1 MTYGIVITAIGQTKK
16 VEIALRTIRPYAR
29 KVGAEVV
36 VIDQPR
42 LAINGPG
49 GYNYLNFEKFQV
61 ADCFDIFDR
70 ILRLD
75 SDVLI
80 NPEAPNIFE
89 ETEDASF
96 AAVMEDHGS
105 RAAQRRKEVQ
115 RLAHRF
121 SVPAWHKDYFNSG
134 VVVANREVREAFVP
148 RLDLTPQNL
157 RDLGP
162 FKEQSLLN
170 LQLHWLNVWQDHDV
184 QALDR
189 RWNRMRAFV
198 DIPKSQ
204 AYILHYAGP
213 KDKEQRLMME
223 QDIKA
228 LGWG

>member
-1 MTYGIVITAIGQTKK
+1 
-16 VEIALRTIRPYAR
+16 
-29 KVGAEVV
+29 
-36 VIDQPR
+36 
-42 LAINGPG
+42 
-49 GYNYLNFEKFQV
+49 
-61 ADCFDIFDR
+61 
-70 ILRLD
+70 
-75 SDVLI
+75 
-80 NPEAPNIFE
+80 
-89 ETEDASF
+89 
-96 AAVMEDHGS
+96 
-105 RAAQRRKEVQ
+105 
-115 RLAHRF
+115 
-121 SVPAWHKDYFNSG
+121 
-134 VVVANREVREAFVP
+134 
-148 RLDLTPQNL
+148 LTPQNL

>member
-1 MTYGIVITAIGQTKK
+1 MTVTGRWKRRTRGGISGNRINKFNVCGAIMTYGIVITAIGQTKK

-121 SVPAWHKDYFNSG
+121 SVPACTRITLTAVWWWRIGKFG
-134 VVVANREVREAFVP
+134 K
-148 RLDLTPQNL
+148 RLSPD
-157 RDLGP
+157 
-162 FKEQSLLN
+162 
-170 LQLHWLNVWQDHDV
+170 W
-184 QALDR
+184 
-189 RWNRMRAFV
+189 
-198 DIPKSQ
+198 I
-204 AYILHYAGP
+204 
-213 KDKEQRLMME
+213 
-223 QDIKA
+223 
-228 LGWG
+228 